1 MICFEYIC
9 VALFTS
15 VVALVFVLFSD
26 IFVIFLTFGLTILC
40 SLAMLKT
47 EYVATNYVFKF

>member
-1 MICFEYIC
+1 VICFEYIC